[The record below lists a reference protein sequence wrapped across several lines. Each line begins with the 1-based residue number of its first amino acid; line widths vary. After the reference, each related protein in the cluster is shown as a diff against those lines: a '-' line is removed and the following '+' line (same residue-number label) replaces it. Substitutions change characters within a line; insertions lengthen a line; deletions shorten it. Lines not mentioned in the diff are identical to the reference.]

1 MKRFIA
7 VAAILAAVGLSTPA
21 FAVDELGLFVGAT
34 VPRGETAEEGTYGQ
48 KTGWEAGAFF
58 LRPLNRSIALRADL
72 SHRQLPNK
80 VEIEGVSPMKITEL
94 AIHAKI
100 RTCDRY
106 SVMPYLLAGV
116 GVAHVNILVDQERE
130 DIHVTSSSTEMAIHA
145 GAGLDFGVNDKMGL
159 FVEAM
164 IWESYYISL
173 VPVRGGLR
181 LML

>member
-1 MKRFIA
+1 
-7 VAAILAAVGLSTPA
+7 
-21 FAVDELGLFVGAT
+21 
-34 VPRGETAEEGTYGQ
+34 
-48 KTGWEAGAFF
+48 
-58 LRPLNRSIALRADL
+58 
-72 SHRQLPNK
+72 
-80 VEIEGVSPMKITEL
+80 
-94 AIHAKI
+94 
-100 RTCDRY
+100 
-106 SVMPYLLAGV
+106 VMPYLLAGV